1 MVLSVV
7 INIINGLR
15 KKFVNSSLAYK
26 TCPICKKEYPRDE
39 NYFYRNKHP
48 SKIGDF
54 SYSNYCIACTNKKTN
69 KWKANNKTKK
79 QLSDLAYQMGEKG
92 YFNQL
97 WQSIP
102 DSKHGNKFKNEEE
115 FFNCWE
121 EQKKIWGL
129 KCPVCPVSHEMTMIK
144 GKGKPTDTNISK
156 DRILSSRSYSKQN
169 LIFVC
174 WRVNNMKRN
183 ITPKVAKRYLEIVK
197 ERHGT
202 DDLE

>member
-26 TCPICKKEYPRDE
+26 TCRTCKKEYPRDK
-39 NYFYRNKHP
+39 NFFYKNKH
-48 SKIGDF
+48 SSSLTSV
-54 SYSNYCIACTNKKTN
+54 SYDNNCITCENKRTK
-69 KWKANNKTKK
+69 KWKVNNRGKRHIA
-79 QLSDLAYQMGEKG
+79 DLKYVTGEKG

-102 DSKHGNKFKNEEE
+102 NSKHGNEFKNEEE

-129 KCPVCPVSHEMTMIK
+129 KCPILGIEMTMIK

-156 DRILSSRSYSKQN
+156 DRILSSRSYGKQN
-169 LIFVC
+169 VIFVC
-174 WRVNNMKRN
+174 WRVNNMKRD

-197 ERHGT
+197 ERYGT

>member
-1 MVLSVV
+1 VVLSVV

-48 SKIGDF
+48 SKIGAF
-54 SYSNYCIACTNKKTN
+54 KYSNYCITCENKRTK

-97 WQSIP
+97 WQGVATSR
-102 DSKHGNKFKNEEE
+102 HGNNFKNEEE
-115 FFNCWE
+115 FVNCWK
-121 EQKKIWGL
+121 EQKKIFGI
-129 KCPVCPVSHEMTMIK
+129 KCPILGIEMTMTK

-174 WRVNNMKRN
+174 WRVNNMKRD
-183 ITPKVAKRYLEIVK
+183 ITPQVAKRYLEIVK
-197 ERHGT
+197 ERYGT
-202 DDLE
+202 DDPK